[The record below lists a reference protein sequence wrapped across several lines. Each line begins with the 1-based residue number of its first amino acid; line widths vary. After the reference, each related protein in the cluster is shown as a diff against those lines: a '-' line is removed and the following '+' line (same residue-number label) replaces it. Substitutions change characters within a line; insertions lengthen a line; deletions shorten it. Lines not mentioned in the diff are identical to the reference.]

1 MLGGPNYE
9 TVAELK
15 MLQLCGVDAV
25 GKGLTKFIVI
35 RLNMEE
41 EKYSLQILSWSLSK
55 QNHPL
60 SHLSIVNAE
69 GIKYVLG
76 AQKTTFPPGRD
87 AIIPYVH
94 FRDEY
99 DPGSTDRSTL

>member
-41 EKYSLQILSWSLSK
+41 EKYSLQI
-55 QNHPL
+55 
-60 SHLSIVNAE
+60 VNTIMVAF
-69 GIKYVLG
+69 KAKPSVYH
-76 AQKTTFPPGRD
+76 TSP
-87 AIIPYVH
+87 
-94 FRDEY
+94 
-99 DPGSTDRSTL
+99 